1 MANYELQKVAVFRR
15 NRVHQYLHTQLLLAL
30 FLSFYLLSAQSISL
44 ENIWTQHAFYPERMY
59 NL

>member
-30 FLSFYLLSAQSISL
+30 FLIFYLLSAQSISL
-44 ENIWTQHAFYPERMY
+44 ENIWTQHAFYP
-59 NL
+59 